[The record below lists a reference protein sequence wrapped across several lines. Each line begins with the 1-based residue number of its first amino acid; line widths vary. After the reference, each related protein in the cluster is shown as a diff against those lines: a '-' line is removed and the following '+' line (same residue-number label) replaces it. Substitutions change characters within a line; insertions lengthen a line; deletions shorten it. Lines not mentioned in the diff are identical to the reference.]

1 MKLLKNFSSSPAGL
15 KCKIALCTAMVY
27 FSSGYVYGQTS
38 QTSDTYGSQVITKSS
53 QALYGLLESVA
64 NLLRV
69 ILGIG
74 ALVTLVMVIFN
85 IFKGEREAASKIAWW
100 VAGLTLGFVLI
111 TVVKGIIPSG
121 GAGGI

>member
-27 FSSGYVYGQTS
+27 FSTGYVYG

-85 IFKGEREAASKIAWW
+85 IFKGEREAATKIAWW
-100 VAGLTLGFVLI
+100 VAGLTLGFILI
-111 TVVKGIIPSG
+111 SVVKGIIPSG
-121 GAGGI
+121 GAGGV

>member
-27 FSSGYVYGQTS
+27 FSSGYVYG